1 MMTRRRKRLALS
13 GLSALVLVAA
23 ATAFAVLSAG
33 GGSSQ
38 AAQGEAETPPALAAH
53 LAQLKQAG
61 YVESQRG
68 VRGGYQLAVSP
79 DALKVGEII
88 RFVEGPLGPVKCLAG
103 ADQADCRLLGRC
115 VFLGLWERA
124 YEAVSQV
131 YDSTS
136 LQDLI
141 DQAGAAEDRYVASYC
156 I

>member
-1 MMTRRRKRLALS
+1 MNLSQKCQYALRALFELATRRGQGPITTGEIAEP
-13 GLSALVLVAA
+13 
-23 ATAFAVLSAG
+23 
-33 GGSSQ
+33 Q
-38 AAQGEAETPPALAAH
+38 AIPPRFLELI

-68 VRGGYQLAVSP
+68 ARGGYQLTVSP
-79 DALKVGEII
+79 DALTVGEII

-103 ADQADCRLLGRC
+103 PDQADCRLLGRC

-124 YEAVSQV
+124 HEAVSQV
-131 YDSTS
+131 YDTTS

-141 DQAGAAEDRYVASYC
+141 DQAGASEGRYVASYC

>member
-1 MMTRRRKRLALS
+1 MNLSQKCQYALRALFELATRRGEGPISTGEIA
-13 GLSALVLVAA
+13 
-23 ATAFAVLSAG
+23 
-33 GGSSQ
+33 Q
-38 AAQGEAETPPALAAH
+38 AQAIPPRFLELI

-68 VRGGYQLAVSP
+68 ARGGYRLAASP
-79 DALKVGEII
+79 DALTVGEVI
-88 RFVEGPLGPVKCLAG
+88 RLVEGPLGPVKCLASP
-103 ADQADCRLLGRC
+103 DQADCPLMGRC

-124 YEAVSQV
+124 YDAVSQV

-141 DQAGAAEDRYVASYC
+141 DQAGAAEERYVASYC